1 MAKRLS
7 GQLLEGELNW
17 YEVIALP
24 PWKRPVC
31 PPSEQWTPGPSV
43 ARNQFSCSRFHLSIL
58 IMRALTM
65 TPEGQAHR
73 TRVFIEVP
81 SDLEDGSRAN
91 MEPRRK
97 GQLQGMA
104 KEEANE

>member
-1 MAKRLS
+1 
-7 GQLLEGELNW
+7 
-17 YEVIALP
+17 
-24 PWKRPVC
+24 
-31 PPSEQWTPGPSV
+31 
-43 ARNQFSCSRFHLSIL
+43 
-58 IMRALTM
+58 MRALTM